1 MRIGIDFD
9 NTIAGY
15 DAAFLAAAQSE
26 GLVERTFTGGK
37 TAVREAVRNLE
48 DGERKWQALQ
58 GRVYGAHMDRAALI
72 PGVAEFLK
80 RCADQAHDV
89 FIVSHKTE
97 YGHFDPDRIN
107 LRKAAMAWMEKQGFF
122 RSDGGFLSPNN
133 VFFESTRAEK
143 IERIK
148 ALSFD
153 IFIDDLPEVLSDP
166 AFPTGPQR
174 VLFDPGGLAGPVP
187 YDTAT
192 RWMEIT
198 EGVLHGAA

>member
-26 GLVERTFTGGK
+26 GLVESSFTGGK

-80 RCADQAHDV
+80 QCADQAHDV

-107 LRKAAMAWMEKQGFF
+107 LRKAAMGWMKKQSFF
-122 RSDGGFLSPNN
+122 SNDGGCLSPDN

-143 IERIK
+143 IARIK
-148 ALSFD
+148 ALSLD

-166 AFPTGPQR
+166 AFPTEPQR
-174 VLFDPGGLAGPVP
+174 ILFDPNAQTGTLP
-187 YDTAT
+187 YGKASHW
-192 RWMEIT
+192 REIT
-198 EGVLHGAA
+198 EEVLHGAA